1 MEQHVGQVDSQMS
14 ASRSDKKT
22 KRKSFVTADGLSIV
36 TNSLYADGGNPSAA
50 GTSSGDENANLSAV
64 DKFRNSLIRDYN
76 KDMRPFTDQK
86 MPFSVAIS
94 MSMIHFDLVGLFKFL
109 IQFY

>member
-14 ASRSDKKT
+14 ASRSENKSE
-22 KRKSFVTADGLSIV
+22 SFVTADGLSIV
-36 TNSLYADGGNPSAA
+36 TNSLYADGGNPSAS
-50 GTSSGDENANLSAV
+50 GTSSSDENANLSAV

-94 MSMIHFDLVGLFKFL
+94 MSMIHFDLVGLFKLL
-109 IQFY
+109 I